1 MHVNFLSP
9 CLWYLILSIIHLTD
23 CCSHLTL
30 GGVSLS
36 KSGIVPTGRAFPVHK
51 PGANTDY
58 ISPGDVNL
66 HLLPSN
72 PQASDQYMVHTTF
85 RPDKAGE
92 LIKCQ
97 F

>member
-1 MHVNFLSP
+1 MKESRCIHAATRVEVIVMRLLSL
-9 CLWYLILSIIHLTD
+9 CILV
-23 CCSHLTL
+23 

-58 ISPGDVNL
+58 ISPGEVNL

-72 PQASDQYMVHTTF
+72 PQANDQYMVHATF

-92 LIKCQ
+92 LHVHSPI
-97 F
+97 

>member
-1 MHVNFLSP
+1 MRLLP
-9 CLWYLILSIIHLTD
+9 LYILV
-23 CCSHLTL
+23 

-36 KSGIVPTGRAFPVHK
+36 KSGIVPTGRAFPIHK

-58 ISPGDVNL
+58 ISPGEVNL

-72 PQASDQYMVHTTF
+72 PQANDQYMVHATF

-92 LIKCQ
+92 LHVHSPI
-97 F
+97 